1 MLNKYKFN
9 NQEFLVYS
17 DNEIKFPE
25 DLQIQLLEENVDPS
39 KESSIPIL
47 QFEQFMYRLLHQKSR
62 IPDKILEEE
71 GITTW
76 DHFSLAYFLIRTKQF
91 NKPKRIRDLVVQ
103 KYADVVHYTHPN
115 IDESSNLSKEKE

>member
-62 IPDKILEEE
+62 IPDKIL
-71 GITTW
+71 
-76 DHFSLAYFLIRTKQF
+76 
-91 NKPKRIRDLVVQ
+91 
-103 KYADVVHYTHPN
+103 
-115 IDESSNLSKEKE
+115 